1 MDIGTMEGLVT
12 GLSVVAACMAWA
24 VWGTAGQHART
35 LARKLARLEV
45 ALASDRLDLLELPE
59 ASDLVTW
66 AEALAL
72 VPAGV
77 RGSFGE
83 PGDPTDVAPT
93 TEDLTYAPR
102 LSRASSAPASAARR
116 GSIALAGKKSTR
128 VRVSFSFQT
137 TTVSSNVPQKR
148 NNHLLPEPGL
158 QEGSGQV
165 P

>member
-45 ALASDRLDLLELPE
+45 AVASDRLNLLELPE

-93 TEDLTYAPR
+93 TALTYALPGCPCAHCAGVRRATR
-102 LSRASSAPASAARR
+102 LYRPGWEKIYARAR
-116 GSIALAGKKSTR
+116 
-128 VRVSFSFQT
+128 
-137 TTVSSNVPQKR
+137 
-148 NNHLLPEPGL
+148 
-158 QEGSGQV
+158 
-165 P
+165 

>member
-93 TEDLTYAPR
+93 TEDLTYR
-102 LSRASSAPASAARR
+102 RACPCEQCTSKRRAARLYR
-116 GSIALAGKKSTR
+116 
-128 VRVSFSFQT
+128 
-137 TTVSSNVPQKR
+137 
-148 NNHLLPEPGL
+148 PGW
-158 QEGSGQV
+158 EKIYARAR
-165 P
+165 